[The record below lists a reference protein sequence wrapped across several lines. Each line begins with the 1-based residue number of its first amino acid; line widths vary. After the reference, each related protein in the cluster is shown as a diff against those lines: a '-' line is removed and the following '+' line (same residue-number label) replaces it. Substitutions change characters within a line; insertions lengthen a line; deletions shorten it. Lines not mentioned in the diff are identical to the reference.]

1 MNVSE
6 VELICG
12 DTPVGYKQEIITGSN
27 YVFDIDPNFTPL
39 NLYNFWGNAAT
50 VNSFSECLH
59 YVEGGFKPSIIT
71 IFDLG
76 ITILV
81 SFVSLYTLYKLIS
94 LKLHKKFILQLKIT
108 INKIRKYKFKKNL
121 KYAIFP
127 LFLIQNYFLF
137 DYIRTKSVR
146 IPPFID
152 EYISITAKL

>member
-71 IFDLG
+71 IFEL
-76 ITILV
+76 
-81 SFVSLYTLYKLIS
+81 
-94 LKLHKKFILQLKIT
+94 LQPVL
-108 INKIRKYKFKKNL
+108 FS
-121 KYAIFP
+121 AIF
-127 LFLIQNYFLF
+127 IEKAN
-137 DYIRTKSVR
+137 SAEA
-146 IPPFID
+146 IPPPIKVMLAIFLDPTDFCINSLHFSSNFTRGLTD
-152 EYISITAKL
+152 TPYLFRP